1 MEKGSE
7 LSAKLMKIDI
17 HPILRD
23 TLVSQQ
29 ADIFFLRKTLMEQAQ
44 LISQI
49 IDNLATITNAN
60 SAMLQA
66 YKKIIDKNNKT
77 LVHDEEN
84 DE

>member
-29 ADIFFLRKTLMEQAQ
+29 ADIFFLRKQLMEQSQ
-44 LISQI
+44 LIENI
-49 IDNLATITNAN
+49 IDNLAVLVDAN
-60 SAMLQA
+60 TAMLEK
-66 YKKIIDKNNKT
+66 YKKIINKNGRALK
-77 LVHDEEN
+77 HDEEN